1 MLKPR
6 IIPCLLLINN
16 ALYKTVNFKDP
27 KYIGDPLN
35 AVKIFNEKKV
45 DELIIL
51 DIYASRD
58 NREPNYSLI
67 KRIANESRM
76 PICFGGGIKNIDQVI
91 KIVSLGVEKVGIGSA
106 IFENPDLIKQAK
118 NKIGSQS
125 IVAVMDIKKNKFFGD
140 KKVYINNGK
149 INTKMAP
156 SEFAKYVTDLGVG
169 EILINSI
176 DKDGT
181 LKNYDIDLGIDIK
194 NSTNIPFTM
203 LGGAGSLE
211 DIKNLINEIGILG
224 CAAGS
229 IFVLKGKYRAVL
241 IQYPNNLEKQELLNR
256 EYNY

>member
-16 ALYKTVNFKDP
+16 ALYKTVNFKNP

-51 DIYASRD
+51 DIYASKE

-67 KRIANESRM
+67 KKIANESRM
-76 PICFGGGIKNIDQVI
+76 PVCFGGGINNINQI
-91 KIVSLGVEKVGIGSA
+91 LKIISLGIEKISIGA
-106 IFENPDLIKQAK
+106 EIFKNPDLIRKAK
-118 NKIGSQS
+118 DKVGSQS
-125 IVAVMDIKKNKFFGD
+125 IVAVMDVKKNKIFGD
-140 KKVYINNGK
+140 QKVYIKNGTV
-149 INTKMAP
+149 NTKMNP
-156 SEFAKYVTDLGVG
+156 VEFAEYVTNLGVG

-176 DKDGT
+176 DRDGT
-181 LKNYDIDLGIDIK
+181 LMNYDTDLGRAVQK
-194 NSTNIPFTM
+194 STNIPITM

-211 DIKNLINEIGILG
+211 DIKNLIDSLGIIG

-229 IFVLKGKYRAVL
+229 IFVFKGKYRAVL
-241 IQYPNNLEKQELLNR
+241 IQYPNINEKEMLFAKR
-256 EYNY
+256 H